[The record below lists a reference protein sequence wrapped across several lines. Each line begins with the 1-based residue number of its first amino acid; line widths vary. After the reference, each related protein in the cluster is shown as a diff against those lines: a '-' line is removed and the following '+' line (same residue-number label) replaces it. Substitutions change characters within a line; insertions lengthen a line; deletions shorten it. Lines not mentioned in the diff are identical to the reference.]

1 MHLPLKPGG
10 EWCTTTGTDAQA
22 FYFNPKFIEN
32 LNLAQTQFVLA
43 HEAMHCAMGHPH
55 RRNHRVKRRW
65 DVACDHAVNLILIEE
80 GLKPPLHGILADQN
94 YMTLSA
100 EEIYPLIP
108 EDTPEESF
116 DQHLFD
122 DDNESGASPDDNQRQ
137 DNPDAGEAGGQGK
150 EGQSEAEEKEG
161 SGSQASQKPNELSP
175 SEREE
180 LAEQWKNR
188 LAAAAQA
195 ARQAGKLSQS
205 MMRWVDGLLAPSL
218 PWRALLARFFAVNQR
233 DDYSWRR
240 PSRREGDALLPRLSS
255 EGLDVI
261 AAIDTSG
268 SISDDELRE
277 FVSELDAL
285 KGQVRARITLLAC
298 DNHIAEA
305 APWEFEP
312 WDTMQLPGDIE
323 GGGGTDFRPVF
334 DWVELKTAAPT
345 CWCISPTPRAT
356 SPRPAELPGDLAGQG
371 QGRGAVGRASAAQ
384 LNPPIAAQPG
394 AQLPVRAARYSRR
407 LGATGRRLA
416 RDDGGP
422 QLPRTR
428 SGTAGPAGG
437 GDHADHRQSQAG
449 RAADL
454 SVARRRRRVPAGDG
468 LRRAIAFAR
477 HGARAPELS
486 AGSLPA
492 LLGEGALTLTLDT
505 AGMRQP
511 YQSHV
516 PLQGETVAAVFEHY
530 LQQSEQTP
538 TRLWLAANQRDRG
551 GPVPAGAAGRGCARP
566 RRLEPPADPGRY
578 AASR

>member
-1 MHLPLKPGG
+1 MAEANDAALEPILTKLAAARTRLIMERPFLGALVMHLPLKPGG

-22 FYFNPKFIEN
+22 FYFNPVFVEN
-32 LNLAQTQFVLA
+32 LSLAQTQFVLA

-94 YMTLSA
+94 FMTLSA

-122 DDNESGASPDDNQRQ
+122 SDNEQGGSPDENERQ
-137 DNPDAGEAGGQGK
+137 DDPEGGESGGQGK
-150 EGQSEAEEKEG
+150 AGQSEAEQQQG

-180 LAEQWKNR
+180 LSEQWKNR

-255 EGLDVI
+255 EGLEVV

-285 KGQVRARITLLAC
+285 KGQVRARVTLLAC
-298 DNHIAEA
+298 DNHVAEN
-305 APWEFEP
+305 APWEYEP
-312 WDTMQLPGDIE
+312 WDTMQLPADME

-334 DWVELKTAAPT
+334 DWVEQENR
-345 CWCISPTPRAT
+345 SPNMLVYFTDAEGDFPR
-356 SPRPAELPGDLAGQG
+356 LPPNYPVIWLIKGKGG
-371 QGRGAVGRASAAQ
+371 VPWGERVQ
-384 LNPPIAAQPG
+384 LN
-394 AQLPVRAARYSRR
+394 
-407 LGATGRRLA
+407 
-416 RDDGGP
+416 
-422 QLPRTR
+422 
-428 SGTAGPAGG
+428 
-437 GDHADHRQSQAG
+437 
-449 RAADL
+449 
-454 SVARRRRRVPAGDG
+454 
-468 LRRAIAFAR
+468 
-477 HGARAPELS
+477 
-486 AGSLPA
+486 
-492 LLGEGALTLTLDT
+492 
-505 AGMRQP
+505 
-511 YQSHV
+511 
-516 PLQGETVAAVFEHY
+516 
-530 LQQSEQTP
+530 
-538 TRLWLAANQRDRG
+538 
-551 GPVPAGAAGRGCARP
+551 
-566 RRLEPPADPGRY
+566 
-578 AASR
+578 

>member
-1 MHLPLKPGG
+1 MAEQPDALQPILTKLSAARTRLIMERPFLGALVMHLPLKVGG
-10 EWCTTTGTDAQA
+10 EGCTTTGTDAQA
-22 FYFNPKFIEN
+22 FYFNPGFIEN
-32 LNLAQTQFVLA
+32 LSLAQTQFVLA

-94 YMTLSA
+94 FMTLSA

-122 DDNESGASPDDNQRQ
+122 SDNESGASPDENERQ

-150 EGQSEAEEKEG
+150 EGQSEAEEKQG

-175 SEREE
+175 AEREE

-255 EGLDVI
+255 EGIEVV

-268 SISDDELRE
+268 SISDDELRQ
-277 FVSELDAL
+277 FVTELDAL
-285 KGQVRARITLLAC
+285 KGQVRARVTLLAC
-298 DNHIAEA
+298 DNHVADA

-312 WDTMQLPGDIE
+312 WDTMELPAE
-323 GGGGTDFRPVF
+323 LSGGGGTDFRPVF
-334 DWVELKTAAPT
+334 DWVEHENRSPNMLVYFTDAEGDFPKTPPNYPVI
-345 CWCISPTPRAT
+345 W
-356 SPRPAELPGDLAGQG
+356 LVKGK
-371 QGRGAVGRASAAQ
+371 GAVPWGERVQ
-384 LNPPIAAQPG
+384 LN
-394 AQLPVRAARYSRR
+394 
-407 LGATGRRLA
+407 
-416 RDDGGP
+416 
-422 QLPRTR
+422 
-428 SGTAGPAGG
+428 
-437 GDHADHRQSQAG
+437 
-449 RAADL
+449 
-454 SVARRRRRVPAGDG
+454 
-468 LRRAIAFAR
+468 
-477 HGARAPELS
+477 
-486 AGSLPA
+486 
-492 LLGEGALTLTLDT
+492 
-505 AGMRQP
+505 
-511 YQSHV
+511 
-516 PLQGETVAAVFEHY
+516 
-530 LQQSEQTP
+530 
-538 TRLWLAANQRDRG
+538 
-551 GPVPAGAAGRGCARP
+551 
-566 RRLEPPADPGRY
+566 
-578 AASR
+578 